1 MPSEESITG
10 PCQATTMAARKAVL
24 CRLINEPMKSKST
37 AMDASI
43 ITIIY
48 CHLLCVNCLLGAGPV
63 GSADQGEKSSVVL
76 KRENWSCETYREDER
91 NIKIETFHM

>member
-1 MPSEESITG
+1 
-10 PCQATTMAARKAVL
+10 MAARKPVL
-24 CRLINEPMKSKST
+24 CRLINEPINSKST

-63 GSADQGEKSSVVL
+63 GSADEGEKSSVV
-76 KRENWSCETYREDER
+76 
-91 NIKIETFHM
+91 